1 MESAKREIAI
11 FFKEFDMKKWYNNEE
26 KFYNLGKLNF
36 DPVHFVHTI
45 DKNFSEMY
53 NKKF

>member
-11 FFKEFDMKKWYNNEE
+11 FFKEFDMKKWYHNEE

-36 DPVHFVHTI
+36 DPVHFIHTI
-45 DKNFSEMY
+45 DRNF
-53 NKKF
+53 